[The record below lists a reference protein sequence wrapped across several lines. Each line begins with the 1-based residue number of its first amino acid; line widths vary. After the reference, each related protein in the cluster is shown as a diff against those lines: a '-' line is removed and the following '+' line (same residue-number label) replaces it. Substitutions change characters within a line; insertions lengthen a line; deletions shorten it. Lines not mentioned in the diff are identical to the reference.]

1 MNRAGH
7 ELFEARCAGCH
18 GLDGHGGEHAP
29 AIVATPAAKSRSDRE
44 LFNIISNGVVAK
56 GMPSFRALGDQNICA
71 LVAHLH
77 ALQNTTAVLA
87 SGGDP
92 AHGQQLFEG
101 KGGCARCHAMK
112 GSGSFIA
119 TDLSDFASNHNASEI
134 RSSILNPGPAGSA
147 AQRSIIAVTSAGDR
161 YSGLVRNENNTSLQ
175 IQDAQGNF
183 YLLMKSNLRSIERS
197 SGPQMPVDYQQQ
209 LGEKAIEDLVSYIVR
224 EASTSKLEAPST
236 VASNGSGVE
245 EATLSLSMDNA
256 ACKNR

>member
-1 MNRAGH
+1 MAWMATVVNTPPLLLPRPPQNRDRIANFLTLLVT
-7 ELFEARCAGCH
+7 ESLRKACPRS
-18 GLDGHGGEHAP
+18 AP
-29 AIVATPAAKSRSDRE
+29 WVIR
-44 LFNIISNGVVAK
+44 
-56 GMPSFRALGDQNICA
+56 NICA

-119 TDLSDFASNHNASEI
+119 TDLSDFASTHNAGEI
-134 RSSILNPGPAGSA
+134 RSSILNPAPAGSA

-209 LGEKAIEDLVSYIVR
+209 LGEEAIEDLVSYILR